1 MFLEKKDVSLYYE
14 VRGTGDPL
22 ILIHGVIVD
31 AGLYENAADLLSSRY
46 MVITYDR
53 RGISRSRLKDTEE
66 SAAGESARQIIQ
78 KEAGS
83 DAVDP
88 DVFMDAQIQ
97 DILDLMDHLQIKGA
111 YFAGASAGA
120 VIGQYL
126 MQRFPE
132 RVRHLIMYEPA
143 MLGYMDKEP
152 DVKEWTQDMLELIQ
166 KHKYNSAILAFAEN
180 IASFDERSPKKA
192 VDVSFREM
200 HNHEYCLNTEFP
212 ALVRYRPDLDAMRRM
227 ADRITLAAGEKSKGT
242 FYYRSALELAES
254 IGKKA
259 MFYPGYHNL
268 PYDLPRE
275 FAVSVMGT
283 LMLSQRI
290 PQL

>member
-31 AGLYENAADLLSSRY
+31 AGLYENTADLLSSRY

-53 RGISRSRLKDTEE
+53 RGISRSRLKEPED
-66 SAAGESARQIIQ
+66 SVPGESTRQNVQ
-78 KEAGS
+78 KESGS
-83 DAVDP
+83 DAGEP

-97 DILDLMDHLQIKGA
+97 DILDLMDHLHIKDA

-126 MQRFPE
+126 LQCFPE

-152 DVKEWTQDMLELIQ
+152 DVKEWTRDMLELIQ

-192 VDVSFREM
+192 IDVSFREM

-212 ALVRYRPDLDAMRRM
+212 ALVCYHPDLDAMKRVS
-227 ADRITLAAGEKSKGT
+227 DRITLAAGEKSKGT
-242 FYYRSALELAES
+242 FYYRSAQELAES

-259 MFYPGYHNL
+259 LYYPGFHNL

-275 FAVSVMGT
+275 FTVSVMGT
-283 LMLSQRI
+283 FMLSQSI
-290 PQL
+290 SHP